1 MQGEGEGG
9 KVHGGKVAKCIE
21 HSQPFQVG
29 HRPQCQA
36 VTLVL
41 RLHTKD
47 YDIKAGEKVRKKSK
61 TNARQMRWRSVE
73 KIVRNDKLQ
82 YFTRDEFSTPRNS
95 Y

>member
-1 MQGEGEGG
+1 MTGAKNRAGLQVQVFVGMWVQLQGARC
-9 KVHGGKVAKCIE
+9 KVMVARCTVAKCLE

-61 TNARQMRWRSVE
+61 ANARQMRCG
-73 KIVRNDKLQ
+73 Q
-82 YFTRDEFSTPRNS
+82 
-95 Y
+95 